1 MLRAVLGFTWKD
13 RITNDGLYGELSK
26 ITAVLKPR
34 RFKIYWAYKEEKGR
48 AGMSTTEVGTKTE
61 NKENR
66 MASNYICG
74 TAEK

>member
-34 RFKIYWAYKEEKGR
+34 RLRSIGHIRRRKEELVCQLLKWEPKQRTRKIG
-48 AGMSTTEVGTKTE
+48 
-61 NKENR
+61 
-66 MASNYICG
+66 
-74 TAEK
+74 